1 MARTET
7 PVCEFGKKAIDF
19 ALPGL
24 DGQIWTL
31 EKCKGPN
38 GLLVM
43 FICNHCPYVKAV
55 QERIIRDVK
64 ELREHGINAV
74 AIMSNDPTDYP
85 EDSFENMKIVA
96 EQFGYPFPYLYD
108 ETQQV
113 AKAYGAVCTPDF
125 FGYNKDM
132 ELQYRGRLDAS
143 KKETAPPDAKREL
156 FEAMKQVAETGK
168 GPEEQIPSMGCSIK
182 WREETAPPQKAAEAK
197 KSGTKKPLSFKRITD
212 LDLAGKRVVIRADL
226 NVPVKNGKVT
236 SDTRI
241 RASLPT
247 IEHCLRAGAKV
258 MVMSHLGRPTEG
270 EYTDE
275 FSLKPVADRMTWL
288 LGRKVPLVK
297 DWLNGFDMNPREVV
311 LFENVRF
318 NKGEKKDDEA
328 LARKLAAL
336 CDIYVMDAFGTAHR
350 AEASTHGV
358 GSFAPE
364 TCAGLLLAAELDA
377 LSKALEN
384 PERPLL
390 AIVGG
395 SKVSTK
401 LTVLDSLASKVDQ
414 LIVGGG
420 IANTFIAAAGH
431 PVGKSLYEADL
442 IPEAKRLMEQ
452 AKAQGGE
459 IPVPTDVVCAKE
471 FAESAA
477 ATIKKVGEVAEDDL
491 ILDIGPETAARY
503 AELIKAA
510 GTIVWN
516 GPVGVF
522 EIDQFG
528 EGTRTVSMAIAE
540 AGGFS
545 IAGGGDT
552 LAAIEKYK
560 IGDRV
565 SYSSTGGGAF
575 LEFLEGKTLPAVAML
590 EERSK

>member
-7 PVCEFGKKAIDF
+7 PVCEFGKKAHDF
-19 ALPGL
+19 ALPGV

-55 QERIIRDVK
+55 QDRIIRDVK
-64 ELREHGINAV
+64 ELKEHGINAV

-96 EQFGYPFPYLYD
+96 EQVGYPFPYLYD
-108 ETQQV
+108 ETQEV

-125 FGYNKDM
+125 FGFNKDL

-143 KKETAPPDAKREL
+143 RKETAPPDARREL

-182 WREETAPPQKAAEAK
+182 WREQRPAPEKTAK
-197 KSGTKKPLSFKRITD
+197 KVEKEKSLSFKRITD
-212 LDLAGKRVVIRADL
+212 LDLAGKRVLIRADL

-270 EYTDE
+270 EYSDE

-297 DWLNGFDMNPREVV
+297 DWLNGVDLHPREIV
-311 LFENVRF
+311 LCENVRF

-328 LARKLAAL
+328 LARKMAAL

-358 GSFAPE
+358 GRFAPK

-452 AKAQGGE
+452 AKAKGAE

-471 FAESAA
+471 FSESAQ
-477 ATIKKVGEVAEDDL
+477 ATVKKVGDVAEDDL

-503 AELIKAA
+503 AEMVKAA

-528 EGTRTVSMAIAE
+528 EGTRTLAMAIAE
-540 AGGFS
+540 SGGYS

-552 LAAIEKYK
+552 LAAIEKYG

-565 SYSSTGGGAF
+565 SYTSTGGGAF

-590 EERSK
+590 EERAK